1 MKNLMRE
8 IKSSIPD
15 LVNTITEYVASE
27 ALQKAIK
34 TTEKSLDL
42 NGQRQSL
49 EVLEQEKEK
58 TEKKD
63 KTPFDLATE
72 FINYRYYN
80 DKTYCEY
87 KDWKDRITKRYNI
100 V

>member
-8 IKSSIPD
+8 IKTSIPD

-49 EVLEQEKEK
+49 
-58 TEKKD
+58 
-63 KTPFDLATE
+63 
-72 FINYRYYN
+72 
-80 DKTYCEY
+80 
-87 KDWKDRITKRYNI
+87 
-100 V
+100 

>member
-8 IKSSIPD
+8 IKNSIPD

-27 ALQKAIK
+27 PLQKAIE
-34 TTEKSLDL
+34 TTVKSLDL

-58 TEKKD
+58 S
-63 KTPFDLATE
+63 
-72 FINYRYYN
+72 
-80 DKTYCEY
+80 
-87 KDWKDRITKRYNI
+87 
-100 V
+100 